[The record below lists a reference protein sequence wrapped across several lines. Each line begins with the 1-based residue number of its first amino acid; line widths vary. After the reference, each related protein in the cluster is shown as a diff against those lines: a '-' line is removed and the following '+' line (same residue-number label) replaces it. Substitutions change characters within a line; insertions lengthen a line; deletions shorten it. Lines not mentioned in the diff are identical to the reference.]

1 MIRPVTFPAERS
13 TDRSAKGTRRA
24 ACVGASV
31 VGALAVCL
39 LCLIASPSAQQPTF
53 RGRSELVRVFVTVM
67 DRDGR
72 LVTNLAQNDFEARD
86 DGKPQPITVF
96 DNSPLP
102 IRLIVMLDV
111 SGSMVGNLPLLHAAS
126 TQLFA
131 RLRPEDAAR
140 VGTFGNDVEI
150 SPTFTKD
157 ARALRD
163 ALPSMISPEA
173 PTPLWRAIYE
183 ALDAF
188 KGGSSDRRSDSGGRD
203 AKAGSDGRTGDR
215 DKDKD
220 RDRGYQP
227 PPRTREE
234 FEQRVKERKN
244 GGRSRQDSS
253 DDRDKDAREEA
264 PAEAAGAQNGGPAS
278 DDIRNVILVLSDGK
292 DSGPLGFR
300 QKFVSQ
306 AEVIDRARNENVM
319 IYAVGMRSR
328 SGRPNTPQGIGPQ
341 ALGAMLA
348 ADLPDPGLARV
359 AEETGGGYAEIRFGE
374 DLAAAFERVA
384 DELHSQ
390 YLLGYAPP
398 KRDGK
403 VHDIDVRMTN
413 QRGLKP
419 RARKD
424 YVAPKD

>member
-1 MIRPVTFPAERS
+1 MTRPVTF
-13 TDRSAKGTRRA
+13 
-24 ACVGASV
+24 
-31 VGALAVCL
+31 GALTACL
-39 LCLIASPSAQQPTF
+39 LCLLASPSAQQPSASAQQPTF
-53 RGRSELVRVFVTVM
+53 RGRSDLVRVFVTVM
-67 DRDGR
+67 DGDGR
-72 LVTNLAQNDFEARD
+72 LVTNLAQGDFEVRD
-86 DGKPQPITVF
+86 EGKPQAITTF

-126 TQLFA
+126 QQLFA
-131 RLRPEDAAR
+131 RLGPDDAAR
-140 VGTFGNDVEI
+140 VGTFGHEVVI
-150 SPTFTKD
+150 SPEFTKNG
-157 ARALRD
+157 RALRE
-163 ALPSMISPEA
+163 ALPETILSDA
-173 PTPLWRAIYE
+173 PTPLWRGIDA

-188 KGGSSDRRSDSGGRD
+188 KGGDRRSDSGDGDTR
-203 AKAGSDGRTGDR
+203 AGAGGRTGDR
-215 DKDKD
+215 DRDRDKD
-220 RDRGYQP
+220 RDRGYEG

-234 FEQRVKERKN
+234 FEQRVKERR
-244 GGRSRQDSS
+244 GGARSRPDSN
-253 DDRDKDAREEA
+253 DDREKDTREEA
-264 PAEAAGAQNGGPAS
+264 RSTPAEAQNGAN

-292 DSGPLGFR
+292 DSGPIGFR

-306 AEVIDRARNENVM
+306 AEIIDRARNENVM

-328 SGRPNTPQGIGPQ
+328 SGRPNTPQGIGPG
-341 ALGAMLA
+341 ALGAMLT

-374 DLAAAFERVA
+374 DLAAAFARVA

-390 YLLGYAPP
+390 YLLGYTPP

-403 VHDIDVRMTN
+403 VHDIDVRLVT

-424 YVAPKD
+424 YVAPKE